1 MQNLTVLDEAP
12 STNDC
17 LKDLLANTEPTP
29 EFTAIM
35 ARHQSRGK
43 GQRGAGW
50 LVDPG
55 QNLTFSLLLRPAG
68 LSADRAFNLNMLVC
82 LAIRQW
88 LAGYLP
94 GVRVKWPNDI
104 YVRDRKIG
112 GVLLENQLA
121 GRHVRSSVIGIG
133 INLNQTVFPAE
144 LQKKATSLLLERP
157 GLAAQDPQACCLSL
171 LGTIREHYQRTD
183 ISGTQALLERYN
195 PLLYRK
201 DELAAY
207 EVNGHIR
214 EGIVRE
220 AAPDGRLAVEF
231 GGERRYFGLKGIRF
245 VESPNPQRGN

>member
-35 ARHQSRGK
+35 ARHQNRGK

-50 LVDPG
+50 LVEPG

-68 LSADRAFNLNMLVC
+68 LSADRAFNLNMLIC

-94 GVRVKWPNDI
+94 GVRVKWPNDL
-104 YVRDRKIG
+104 YAGDRKIG
-112 GVLLENQLA
+112 GVLLENQIA
-121 GRHVRSSVIGIG
+121 RGRIKSSVIGIG
-133 INLNQTVFPAE
+133 ININQTVFPAE

-171 LGTIREHYQRTD
+171 LETIREHYQHAD
-183 ISGTQALLERYN
+183 ISDTQAILNRYN
-195 PLLYRK
+195 TLLHKK
-201 DELAAY
+201 DEPAMY
-207 EVNGHIR
+207 ELDGHIR
-214 EGIVRE
+214 EGIARE
-220 AAPDGRLAVEF
+220 VAPDGRLAVEF
-231 GGERRYFGLKGIRF
+231 GGERRYFGLKGIRL
-245 VESPNPQRGN
+245 VESP